1 MSLQEIADQV
11 VRGKL
16 RFSPQQ
22 VRVLIE
28 LLPFHMPKLGDSPP
42 SPDRRGLL
50 FKIGARPSAHRGR
63 TSG

>member
-28 LLPFHMPKLGDSPP
+28 LLPFHMPKLGDSPR
-42 SPDRRGLL
+42 SPDRRGL
-50 FKIGARPSAHRGR
+50 IEARVEDDDDESPNK
-63 TSG
+63 